1 MGQKYST
8 FPSLQFIVAPPSV
21 PLCLLAHTLLLLSLP
36 HFHSLIETFLLLE
49 FSYDVC
55 FSQAGLDAAPLNVEH
70 ETEF

>member
-1 MGQKYST
+1 MHEAYG
-8 FPSLQFIVAPPSV
+8 SLQFIVAPPSV

-49 FSYDVC
+49 FSYDVY
-55 FSQAGLDAAPLNVEH
+55 FSWAGLDAAPLNVEH